1 MATLLCLAAGASSR
15 FGRPKQLE
23 PLLVDGATIL
33 DFTIAD
39 ALRAGVTGAVVVI
52 REEQRAR
59 FESGLRARWA
69 PRVSI
74 DLVAQP
80 PRAPGGAP
88 WGTVDAVLAAAP
100 LLSSA
105 FVVTN
110 ADDFYGRAALAAVI
124 RAVAPL
130 RLAAPQCV
138 VAGFR
143 LGDTLSAAGGVHR
156 AALRVRGDALA
167 GIEELRDLVATPD
180 GSVIAE
186 NELARRLSPDTLVSM
201 NLWGFTPAV
210 LPAMSAALEEFRR
223 TAAPDAELRIA
234 DVVASLLADS
244 AMVPRVIAVRG
255 PWAGLTHPADRA
267 GTAALLRSL
276 TERGDYPS
284 PPWS

>member
-1 MATLLCLAAGASSR
+1 MTTLLCLAAGASSR

-23 PLLVDGATIL
+23 PVLADGATIL

-39 ALRAGVTGAVVVI
+39 AERAGVGGVVVVI

-69 PRVSI
+69 PRLSI
-74 DLVAQP
+74 ELVAQA

-100 LLSSA
+100 LLRSA

-110 ADDFYGRAALAAVI
+110 ADDFYGRASLTAVI
-124 RAVAPL
+124 RAMAPL
-130 RLAAPQCV
+130 HLETPQCV

-143 LGDTLSAAGGVHR
+143 LGDTLSEAGGVHR
-156 AALRVRGDALA
+156 AALRVRADTLA

-180 GSVIAE
+180 GGVIAE
-186 NELARRLSPDTLVSM
+186 NAPARRLSPDTLVSM
-201 NLWGFTPAV
+201 NLWGLTPAV
-210 LPAMSAALEEFRR
+210 LPAMSAALDEFRR
-223 TAAPDAELRIA
+223 TAAPHAELRIA
-234 DVVASLLADS
+234 DVVASLLAHS
-244 AMVPRVIAVRG
+244 ALVPRVIAVRG

-267 GTAALLRSL
+267 GTSALLRSL
-276 TERGDYPS
+276 TERGDYSS